1 MYRLLSINL
10 GSFSYNLSKHCYFP
24 CFHLLFLAIRY
35 ICVIHSSPHF
45 LWLCLFVFILSLL
58 VSKLYT
64 FRCFSKAINIFLS
77 IQIYCWAFTVFF
89 FVFAV
94 WLLSYSS
101 LPLPHLLLLLFLQQE
116 LSRYPRLVYNSWFY
130 HFCLLNTGNTHVLPS
145 LTIFTNFENSELWFS
160 SSNLYYLVFSI

>member
-10 GSFSYNLSKHCYFP
+10 GSFGYNLSKHCYLP

-35 ICVIHSSPHF
+35 ICVIHSCPHF

-64 FRCFSKAINIFLS
+64 FRCFSRPLIFFCQFRSNVEPLQCFS
-77 IQIYCWAFTVFF
+77 LFLQFGYCLFF
-89 FVFAV
+89 
-94 WLLSYSS
+94 SS
-101 LPLPHLLLLLFLQQE
+101 SSSPAPLPLLQQE
-116 LSRYPRLVYNSWFY
+116 LTRYPRLVYNSWFY

-160 SSNLYYLVFSI
+160 SSNLYCLVFSI